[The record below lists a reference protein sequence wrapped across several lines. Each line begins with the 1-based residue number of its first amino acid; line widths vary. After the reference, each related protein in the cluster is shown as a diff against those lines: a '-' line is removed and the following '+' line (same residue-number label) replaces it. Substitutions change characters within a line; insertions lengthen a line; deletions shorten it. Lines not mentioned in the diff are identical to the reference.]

1 MTVPNRDHVTGL
13 WAGWLNAWL
22 ASIGVLRLL
31 PDARLRWDGRGS
43 PRAVYAGVDRE
54 LAEAVA
60 AAMPTVADLDR
71 LVIARH
77 RAGCAEFP
85 RTVSREAYRERA
97 AIARANPGDWSLAAT
112 VTDLVPDDEIVHGPF
127 DPAVPK
133 GLTLYERVRTC
144 RAKLP
149 SDPASLVAAVA
160 STLAG
165 RGRRV
170 QANGL
175 GFDVTRSS
183 PGVDASAEVM
193 VDPVIECLA
202 FEGLQLFPMRGDG
215 ERAGGFQRGFTS
227 SASRR
232 GAFRWPAWRQPLDLW
247 GADALLDQV
256 ASDLPPPW
264 AARRPERQLD
274 ALLDQVASAP
284 AREGSVTERV
294 AGRLRRLGVTAVFGS
309 VYQRPRGSA
318 DTYRAYGAE
327 RLW

>member
-1 MTVPNRDHVTGL
+1 MTVGPHEQTTGL
-13 WAGWLNAWL
+13 GAGWLNSWL

-31 PDARLRWDGRGS
+31 PGTRLRWDGRGS
-43 PRAVYAGVDRE
+43 PRAIFGGVDRE

-60 AAMPTVADLDR
+60 AALPAVSDLDG
-71 LVIARH
+71 LAIARH
-77 RAGCAEFP
+77 RAGCAELP
-85 RTVSREAYRERA
+85 RSVSQEAYRERA
-97 AIARANPGDWSLAAT
+97 AVVRANQGDWSLAAT
-112 VTDLVPDDEIVHGPF
+112 VTDLVPGDETVHGPF
-127 DPAVPK
+127 DPAMPK
-133 GLTLYERVRTC
+133 GVTLHERVRAC
-144 RAKLP
+144 RGKLP

-175 GFDVTRSS
+175 GFDITRSS
-183 PGVDASAEVM
+183 AGVDASAEVM

-215 ERAGGFQRGFTS
+215 ERAGGLQRCFTS
-227 SASRR
+227 TASRR

-247 GADALLDQV
+247 GV
-256 ASDLPPPW
+256 
-264 AARRPERQLD
+264 D
-274 ALLDQVASAP
+274 ALLDQVASALASLP
-284 AREGSVTERV
+284 RDRSVTARI
-294 AGRLRRLGVTAVFGS
+294 GRLRRLGVTTLYGS
-309 VYQRPRGSA
+309 VYQRPRGAA

>member
-1 MTVPNRDHVTGL
+1 MTLVPHEQTTGL
-13 WAGWLNAWL
+13 GAGWLNSWL

-43 PRAVYAGVDRE
+43 PRAVFGGVDRE

-60 AAMPTVADLDR
+60 AALPAVSDLDG
-71 LVIARH
+71 LAIARH
-77 RAGCAEFP
+77 RDGCAEFP

-97 AIARANPGDWSLAAT
+97 AVVRANQGDWSLAAA
-112 VTDLVPDDEIVHGPF
+112 VTDLVPDDEIAHGPF
-127 DPAVPK
+127 DPAMPK
-133 GLTLYERVRTC
+133 GVTLHERVRAC
-144 RAKLP
+144 RGKLP
-149 SDPASLVAAVA
+149 PEPSHLAAAVA

-183 PGVDASAEVM
+183 AGVDASAEVM

-215 ERAGGFQRGFTS
+215 RPGGRQRGFTS
-227 SASRR
+227 TASRR

-247 GADALLDQV
+247 GVDALLDQ
-256 ASDLPPPW
+256 AATALP
-264 AARRPERQLD
+264 RD
-274 ALLDQVASAP
+274 GSP
-284 AREGSVTERV
+284 AGSVIT
-294 AGRLRRLGVTAVFGS
+294 RLQRLGITALYGS

>member
-1 MTVPNRDHVTGL
+1 MTARPHEQTSGL
-13 WAGWLNAWL
+13 GAGWLNSWL

-31 PDARLRWDGRGS
+31 PDARLGWDGRGS
-43 PRAVYAGVDRE
+43 PKAVLVGVDGG

-60 AAMPTVADLDR
+60 ATLPAVSDLDR
-71 LVIARH
+71 LAIARH
-77 RAGCAEFP
+77 RAGCAELP
-85 RTVSREAYRERA
+85 RSVTRETYRERA

-112 VTDLVPDDEIVHGPF
+112 LTDLVPGDEIVHGPF

-133 GLTLYERVRTC
+133 GLTLYERVRAC
-144 RAKLP
+144 REKLP
-149 SDPASLVAAVA
+149 SDSASLATAVA

-175 GFDVTRSS
+175 GFDVSRSS
-183 PGVDASAEVM
+183 AGVDASAQVM

-215 ERAGGFQRGFTS
+215 ERAGGLQRGFTS

-232 GAFRWPAWRQPLDLW
+232 RAFRWPAWTQPLDLW
-247 GADALLDQV
+247 GV
-256 ASDLPPPW
+256 
-264 AARRPERQLD
+264 D
-274 ALLDQVASAP
+274 ALLDQVASALP
-284 AREGSVTERV
+284 RDGSVT
-294 AGRLRRLGVTAVFGS
+294 AGVIDRLQRLGVTALYGS

-318 DTYRAYGAE
+318 DTYRAYGGE

>member
-1 MTVPNRDHVTGL
+1 MTARPYEQATGL
-13 WAGWLNAWL
+13 GAGWLNSWL

-43 PRAVYAGVDRE
+43 PKAVFGGVDRE

-60 AAMPTVADLDR
+60 GAMPAVSDLDR
-71 LVIARH
+71 LAIARH
-77 RAGCAEFP
+77 RAGCVELP
-85 RTVSREAYRERA
+85 RTVSQEAYRERA

-112 VTDLVPDDEIVHGPF
+112 VTDLVPGDEIVHGPF

-133 GLTLYERVRTC
+133 GLTLHERVRAC
-144 RAKLP
+144 REKLP
-149 SDPASLVAAVA
+149 SDPASLATAVA

-165 RGRRV
+165 RGGRV

-175 GFDVTRSS
+175 GFDITRSS
-183 PGVDASAEVM
+183 AGVDASAEVM

-215 ERAGGFQRGFTS
+215 ERAGGLQRGFTS
-227 SASRR
+227 RASRR

-247 GADALLDQV
+247 GV
-256 ASDLPPPW
+256 
-264 AARRPERQLD
+264 D
-274 ALLDQVASAP
+274 ALLDQVASALLS
-284 AREGSVTERV
+284 GSIT
-294 AGRLRRLGVTAVFGS
+294 AGVISRLRRLGVTAFYGS
-309 VYQRPRGSA
+309 VYQHPRGA
-318 DTYRAYGAE
+318 ERNRAYGGE

>member
-1 MTVPNRDHVTGL
+1 MTVRPYEQTTGL
-13 WAGWLNAWL
+13 GAGWINSWL

-43 PRAVYAGVDRE
+43 PRAVFGSVE
-54 LAEAVA
+54 GEVAEAVA
-60 AAMPTVADLDR
+60 GALPTVSDLDS
-71 LVIARH
+71 LAIAR
-77 RAGCAEFP
+77 RRSGLAEFP
-85 RTVSREAYRERA
+85 RSVSREAYRERA
-97 AIARANPGDWSLAAT
+97 AVSRANPRDWSLAAS
-112 VTDLVPDDEIVHGPF
+112 VTDLVPGDEIVHGPF
-127 DPAVPK
+127 DPAMPR
-133 GLTLYERVRTC
+133 GITLHERVRAC
-144 RAKLP
+144 RERLP

-165 RGRRV
+165 RGSRV

-183 PGVDASAEVM
+183 AGVDASAEVM
-193 VDPVIECLA
+193 VDPIIECLA

-215 ERAGGFQRGFTS
+215 ERAGGLQRGFTS
-227 SASRR
+227 TASRR

-247 GADALLDQV
+247 GVDALLDQAAGV
-256 ASDLPPPW
+256 LPP
-264 AARRPERQLD
+264 D
-274 ALLDQVASAP
+274 
-284 AREGSVTERV
+284 GSVTGGPAR
-294 AGRLRRLGVTAVFGS
+294 RLQLLGVTALYGS